1 MQTET
6 ENFSQIPPHPD
17 FFPLSALRGVTVD
30 LRYACADNF
39 TGRDLYAGRDC
50 AWLHQEAAQA
60 LQRAA
65 SALQQ
70 RHPAYRLVIYDAFRP
85 HQIQI
90 ALWDFLAGTPLQMYV
105 ADPARGSI
113 HSFGMAVDVSILD
126 ERGQAL
132 DMGTAFDAFDARS
145 QPKLEAGFLASGELS
160 AEQLR
165 NRTLLRELMLDAGFH
180 GIPTEW
186 WHFNLGDPVLVRSSY
201 PRID

>member
-1 MQTET
+1 MTMCLST
-6 ENFSQIPPHPD
+6 ASPASPHPD
-17 FFPLSALRGVTVD
+17 FLPLSALRGVVTD
-30 LRYACADNF
+30 LRYACTDNF
-39 TGRDLYAGRDC
+39 TGRNLYAGRDC
-50 AWLHQEAAQA
+50 AWLHREAAHA
-60 LQRAA
+60 LQAA
-65 SALQQ
+65 ANALRQQ
-70 RHPAYRLVIYDAFRP
+70 HSEYQLVVYDALRP

-126 ERGQAL
+126 GEGRAL

-145 QPKLEAGFLASGELS
+145 QPRLEQAFLESSELT
-160 AEQLR
+160 AQQVA
-165 NRTLLRELMLDAGFH
+165 NRHLLRDLMLDAGFH

-186 WHFNLGDPVLVRSSY
+186 WHFNMGDLAQVRAVY